1 LQAAKRPA
9 AAELADLSQLA
20 KLSELTTLADLSE
33 LTTLANLAN
42 VADISDISAIVSNV
56 VPGISGVAEAAL
68 CIPQRLET
76 GHTDSGVV
84 IGWSAWVTWHETPKW
99 SRLPIRQGNRILN
112 LGGKSGCHSQTNAQR
127 QGACSADR
135 RRRFEHDYSHFQKK

>member
-1 LQAAKRPA
+1 LQASKCA
-9 AAELADLSQLA
+9 AAAKLADLSNLTE
-20 KLSELTTLADLSE
+20 LSELSRLAELARLTDLAS
-33 LTTLANLAN
+33 LPN
-42 VADISDISAIVSNV
+42 VADISDISAIVSHV
-56 VPGISGVAEAAL
+56 VPAVAEVAL